1 MGKRVGRKWDLPWDQ
16 GSALGILSACFLLG
30 GVAGCF
36 FAALSD
42 GEGALELGSYLE
54 DYLLLAGEGGLSSGF
69 WPVIWSRLKYP
80 LVALILGATAFGVVG
95 LPILVGIQGF
105 FLSFSVGCFCRVFG
119 GAGLLPAFA
128 LFGLPAL
135 LWAPALFLV
144 GVPGLQRSRSLLN
157 RVLNGGGKSAV
168 GCSREL
174 WSRAGLCV
182 GLSLDCALLEYW
194 VVPVLLEACAR
205 VVL

>member
-1 MGKRVGRKWDLPWDQ
+1 MGKRVGRKWDLPWEQ
-16 GSALGILSACFLLG
+16 GSALGILSVCFLLG
-30 GVAGCF
+30 GVAGCL

-42 GEGALELGSYLE
+42 GQGALELGTYLE
-54 DYLLLAGEGGLSSGF
+54 DYLLLAGEGGLSSGL
-69 WPVIWSRLKYP
+69 WPVIWGRLRYL
-80 LVALILGATAFGVVG
+80 LVALILGATAFGVLG
-95 LPILVGIQGF
+95 LPILIGVQGF

-135 LWAPALFLV
+135 IWAPVLFLA
-144 GVPGLQRSRSLLN
+144 GVPGLQRSRMLLN
-157 RVLNGGGKSAV
+157 RVLHGGGKPAAV
-168 GCSREL
+168 YSGEL
-174 WSRAGLCV
+174 WCRAGLCV
-182 GLSLDCALLEYW
+182 GLSLGCALLEYW

>member
-16 GSALGILSACFLLG
+16 GSALGLLSVCFLLG
-30 GVAGCF
+30 GVAGCL

-42 GEGALELGSYLE
+42 GQGALELGTYLE
-54 DYLLLAGEGGLSSGF
+54 DYLLLAGEGGVSGGL
-69 WPVIWSRLKYP
+69 WPLLWGRVKY
-80 LVALILGATAFGVVG
+80 LLAALILGATAFGVVG
-95 LPILVGIQGF
+95 LPILLGVQGF

-135 LWAPALFLV
+135 LWVPALFLV
-144 GVPGLQRSRSLLN
+144 GVQGLQRSRVLLN
-157 RVLNGGGKSAV
+157 RVLSGGGKMAAV
-168 GCSREL
+168 YGREL
-174 WSRAGLCV
+174 WCRAGLCV
-182 GLSLDCALLEYW
+182 GLTVGCALLEYW